1 MRIEASNSH
10 EASKQIL
17 RVIYS
22 IDYKY
27 TSQRASR
34 YGYTFVYYSPS
45 HAQFSFEQQQRK
57 NGNTLIKRFGVID
70 AEDVIIITAH
80 KYSFTQIV
88 LGAILKR
95 KFMTQAEFFEI
106 AREHFDWIN

>member
-1 MRIEASNSH
+1 MNIKANNSH

-27 TSQRASR
+27 TSKKASN
-34 YGYTFVYYSPS
+34 YGFTFVYYSPS
-45 HAQFSFEQQQRK
+45 YAQFSFEQQQRK
-57 NGNTLIKRFGVID
+57 NCNALIKRYGVID
-70 AEDVIIITAH
+70 AEDVITITAH
-80 KYSFTQIV
+80 KYSFTQIA

-106 AREHFDWIN
+106 AREHFDWIK